1 MLEEK
6 IAFRDGSTYAPWIP
20 NPLASLHL
28 SFASIQLV
36 YEISRMVRA
45 GGDNAMMNAEQAQGQ
60 FPELAALR
68 QCLTELVLPQDVRQT
83 LDSTFTETEKRI
95 QQCVE
100 RMTRQVQCSALLGDV
115 AGKIVHEIRNPLNAI
130 FLHAD
135 VILGELQYP
144 TLDSRT
150 QMMESLT
157 DIRMEVQRLYDIML
171 DYLTLARLPAV
182 QYEPEDMGNF
192 LRECGRVIQEQA
204 RARGI
209 MLHLQGLARLGSVSL
224 HKGSLQH
231 AFVNLLQRALNAM
244 PQGGSMTLRG
254 RRTASH
260 SVVEISD
267 AGSAISEEHLDH
279 LFEPLYSTGLEW
291 TGLGLYVVREII
303 MAHHGTIDV
312 QSASGQGTTFTVML
326 PLVSMEGLRQA

>member
-1 MLEEK
+1 MQREK
-6 IAFRDGSTYAPWIP
+6 IAFRDGSTYAPYAP
-20 NPLASLHL
+20 ESLAFLHL
-28 SFASIQLV
+28 SAVLTQLV
-36 YEISRMVRA
+36 QESCKMVRT
-45 GGDNAMMNAEQAQGQ
+45 GGDNVMLNAEPAQGQ

-68 QCLTELVLPQDVRQT
+68 ECLTDLALPPDVRQT
-83 LDSTFTETEKRI
+83 LDGTFTESEKRL
-95 QQCVE
+95 QQRLE
-100 RMTRQVQCSALLGDV
+100 QMTWQVQRSTLLGDL

-135 VILGELQYP
+135 VMLGELQCP

-157 DIRMEVQRLYDIML
+157 DIRMEVRRLYDIMQ
-171 DYLTLARLPAV
+171 DYLTLARLPVV
-182 QYEPEDMGNF
+182 QYEPEDMGDF
-192 LRECGRVIQEQA
+192 LRECGRVMQEQA

-209 MLHLQGLARLGSVSL
+209 GLHLQGLARLGSVSL

-231 AFVNLLQRALNAM
+231 AFMNLLQRALHAM
-244 PQGGSMTLRG
+244 PQGGTMTLRG

-260 SVVEISD
+260 SVVEIRD
-267 AGSAISEEHLDH
+267 TGSAISEEHLDL
-279 LFEPLYSTGLEW
+279 LFKPWFSTGSEW

-312 QSASGQGTTFTVML
+312 HSVAGQGTTFTVTL
-326 PLVSMEGLRQA
+326 PLVRMEGMSQA